1 MMTMIYL
8 PSNKILYFLEKNI
21 CFVFLDFY
29 VFKAKILLE
38 RARQTL
44 LYFETIIKFDMG
56 VKESVEA

>member
-1 MMTMIYL
+1 M
-8 PSNKILYFLEKNI
+8 
-21 CFVFLDFY
+21 
-29 VFKAKILLE
+29 LLE